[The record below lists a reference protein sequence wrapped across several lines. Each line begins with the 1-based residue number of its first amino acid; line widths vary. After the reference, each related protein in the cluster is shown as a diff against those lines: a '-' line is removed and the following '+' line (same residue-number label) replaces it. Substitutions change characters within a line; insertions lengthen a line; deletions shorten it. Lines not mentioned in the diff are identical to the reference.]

1 MLSLTAGAGTELV
14 KFYGTN
20 EVDKDRLDYALYYH
34 RKSSLPSTRL
44 FFRKESVII
53 WQKECFK
60 DMSENQLLPL
70 CKSSQWVFLI
80 CCLPQRETEGWSNLW
95 YEQSE
100 RVKEGTDTIIVSKN
114 EWIGQWENNLKNI
127 CLCFQDIQCKLKS
140 GNGCKDRWC
149 DQSNKMRKCFL

>member
-53 WQKECFK
+53 
-60 DMSENQLLPL
+60 
-70 CKSSQWVFLI
+70 
-80 CCLPQRETEGWSNLW
+80 
-95 YEQSE
+95 
-100 RVKEGTDTIIVSKN
+100 
-114 EWIGQWENNLKNI
+114 
-127 CLCFQDIQCKLKS
+127 
-140 GNGCKDRWC
+140 
-149 DQSNKMRKCFL
+149 